1 MNKLLRY
8 TLGSGLAFV
17 ALTTISCSDQDDEL
31 LKVDYERI
39 FAPYGLE
46 AKVVNSIDARISW
59 NPTEGA
65 SEFSVEI
72 FQDDSLSFEGSPVLT
87 FTDLTTEDIPLV
99 VKGLLGDTKYSARI
113 KAFGESKPESK
124 WNGLYFRTDPEK
136 LLNEVDEDDLTYS
149 SVVLTW
155 KANKKVTGVVIN
167 NKTYSFTNEELAACT
182 ATIDGLEGNTKYT
195 ARLVNDEKNCGE
207 RTFTTLIDPATAIY
221 VTPDGLSITDA
232 VAQATEGNNL
242 ILVAPGEYTITKLE
256 IVNDVQIV
264 GERTKNRP
272 VIKGGNIQFKGGSI
286 TEMRNVILDG
296 NGSNNHAFDY
306 KEVAENGYGALRVEN
321 CYINL
326 NSATL

>member
-113 KAFGESKPESK
+113 
-124 WNGLYFRTDPEK
+124 
-136 LLNEVDEDDLTYS
+136 
-149 SVVLTW
+149 
-155 KANKKVTGVVIN
+155 
-167 NKTYSFTNEELAACT
+167 
-182 ATIDGLEGNTKYT
+182 
-195 ARLVNDEKNCGE
+195 
-207 RTFTTLIDPATAIY
+207 
-221 VTPDGLSITDA
+221 
-232 VAQATEGNNL
+232 
-242 ILVAPGEYTITKLE
+242 
-256 IVNDVQIV
+256 
-264 GERTKNRP
+264 
-272 VIKGGNIQFKGGSI
+272 
-286 TEMRNVILDG
+286 
-296 NGSNNHAFDY
+296 
-306 KEVAENGYGALRVEN
+306 
-321 CYINL
+321 
-326 NSATL
+326 